1 MRSNARAVAAEL
13 ARHELTNLHADSPPR
28 IEDRAIENQPRK
40 ATNQKNSYD
49 MRTIIKFTEELA
61 RSTPEVRQEL
71 RQELQGAFTQAGIGN
86 PNVPMENRLETLRSL
101 VASGINSN
109 TALAAAMAIDQGH
122 VSKLIRRAEQD
133 GWLQV
138 SATRR
143 KVELI
148 DAPKPEANLVGA

>member
-13 ARHELTNLHADSPPR
+13 ARHELTNLHADSRPR

-71 RQELQGAFTQAGIGN
+71 R
-86 PNVPMENRLETLRSL
+86 RSCGRFY
-101 VASGINSN
+101 ASRDWGTTFRWRI
-109 TALAAAMAIDQGH
+109 A
-122 VSKLIRRAEQD
+122 SKRCAR
-133 GWLQV
+133 
-138 SATRR
+138 
-143 KVELI
+143 
-148 DAPKPEANLVGA
+148 

>member
-1 MRSNARAVAAEL
+1 
-13 ARHELTNLHADSPPR
+13 
-28 IEDRAIENQPRK
+28 
-40 ATNQKNSYD
+40 
-49 MRTIIKFTEELA
+49 
-61 RSTPEVRQEL
+61 
-71 RQELQGAFTQAGIGN
+71 
-86 PNVPMENRLETLRSL
+86 MENRLETLRSL

-133 GWLQV
+133 GWLRV